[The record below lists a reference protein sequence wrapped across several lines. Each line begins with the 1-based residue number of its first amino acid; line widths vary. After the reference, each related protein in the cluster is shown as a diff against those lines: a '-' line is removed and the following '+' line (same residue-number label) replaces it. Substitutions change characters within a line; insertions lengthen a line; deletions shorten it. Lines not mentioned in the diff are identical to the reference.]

1 MVKIY
6 KINYIKNVRKEKNKY
21 GKLHVAYTA
30 GKNAA
35 S

>member
-1 MVKIY
+1 MVKMC

-21 GKLHVAYTA
+21 GKVYVAYTA
-30 GKNAA
+30 GKNTA